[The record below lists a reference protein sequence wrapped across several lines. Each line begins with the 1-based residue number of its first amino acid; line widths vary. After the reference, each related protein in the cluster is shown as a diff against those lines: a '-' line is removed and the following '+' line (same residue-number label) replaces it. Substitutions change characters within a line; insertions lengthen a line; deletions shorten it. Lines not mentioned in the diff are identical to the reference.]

1 MEWII
6 YRFLIEL
13 IEKERVILHQY
24 PVSFILKTSH
34 SIPSTMKQ
42 AIIVA
47 MFLTVFRIGHAYAN
61 PAQPET
67 SYNDTS
73 SAGIQATTQLLTEIM
88 NVVGLRANFELKEAK
103 VLNIEASVSHR
114 KRYILYNPAYMT
126 WITTVTKNKW
136 AAMALLAHE
145 VGHHLNGH
153 TIRRGGSNPELELEA
168 DEFAGF
174 VLRKSG
180 ASLEEAQ
187 EVMKYIA
194 KTETSKT
201 HPGRASRMSA
211 IENGWNKAVVAEGL
225 ATAKRSPTLTGANN

>member
-1 MEWII
+1 
-6 YRFLIEL
+6 
-13 IEKERVILHQY
+13 
-24 PVSFILKTSH
+24 
-34 SIPSTMKQ
+34 MKQ
-42 AIIVA
+42 AIL
-47 MFLTVFRIGHAYAN
+47 FTVLITAFHTGYLYAS
-61 PAQPET
+61 PVSYQPGT
-67 SYNDTS
+67 TYNDTS

-88 NVVGLRANFELKEAK
+88 NVVGLQPNFQLKQAK

-114 KRYILYNPAYMT
+114 KRYILYNPAYIT
-126 WITTVTKNKW
+126 WINTVTKNKW

-153 TIRRGGSNPELELEA
+153 TIRKGGSTPQLELEA

-194 KTETSKT
+194 RTETSKT
-201 HPGRASRMSA
+201 HPGRASRMAA
-211 IENGWNKAVVAEGL
+211 IENGWNRAIVAEGI
-225 ATAKRSPTLTGANN
+225 ASTRNNPQIKANN

>member
-1 MEWII
+1 
-6 YRFLIEL
+6 
-13 IEKERVILHQY
+13 
-24 PVSFILKTSH
+24 
-34 SIPSTMKQ
+34 MKQ
-42 AIIVA
+42 AILFTVFI
-47 MFLTVFRIGHAYAN
+47 TVFRIGFVHAS
-61 PAQPET
+61 PAT
-67 SYNDTS
+67 DHGAAYNDTS

-88 NVVGLRANFELKEAK
+88 NVVGLKQNFELKEAK

-114 KRYILYNPAYMT
+114 KRYILYNPAYIT
-126 WITTVTKNKW
+126 WINNVTKSKW

-153 TIRRGGSNPELELEA
+153 TIRKGGSTPELELEA

-201 HPGRASRMSA
+201 HPGRSLRMTA
-211 IENGWNKAVVAEGL
+211 IENGWDKAAGVTGIAAASKNNPAVAPG
-225 ATAKRSPTLTGANN
+225 TDN